1 MAGRAR
7 REWAV
12 GGSSRKFESVLTAA
26 GPRAGLDIDPN
37 AEAQRPCNNEHL
49 MTKKARDQLEHRLSI
64 KCMVVC
70 VDHGYG

>member
-7 REWAV
+7 RGEWAFV
-12 GGSSRKFESVLTAA
+12 GGSSGKFESVLMAA
-26 GPRAGLDIDPN
+26 GPRGSPHASI
-37 AEAQRPCNNEHL
+37 ETQRPCNNEHL